1 MKVWRSVDGSGMENE
16 MMKSQEF
23 VSNILSLRYHTD
35 SLVEML
41 TVQLDPQA
49 DVHRRLIGWR

>member
-1 MKVWRSVDGSGMENE
+1 VDGSGMENE

-23 VSNILSLRYHTD
+23 VSNILSLRYHTE